1 MNSIIK
7 EKSFNFSV
15 RVVNFY
21 KYLLTTHSEYVLSK
35 QILRSGTSIGAN
47 VSEAQEAQSDADFIA
62 KLSIS
67 LKEARET
74 EYWMNLLHETNFI
87 SDKMK
92 NSLASDLNEILAIL
106 TSSLKTKKTNIAKKQ
121 NKK

>member
-7 EKSFNFSV
+7 EKSFKFSV
-15 RVVNFY
+15 RVVNLY

-106 TSSLKTKKTNIAKKQ
+106 TSSLKTK
-121 NKK
+121 

>member
-1 MNSIIK
+1 M
-7 EKSFNFSV
+7 
-15 RVVNFY
+15 VNLY

>member
-7 EKSFNFSV
+7 EKSFKFSV
-15 RVVNFY
+15 RVVNLY